1 MTRKSDAIRELLAL
15 DPDALV
21 DVLGISSYKLIKAFP
36 NEVESFLSDSG
47 SPNEQ
52 VDMFPTGIGLDDLED
67 L

>member
-36 NEVESFLSDSG
+36 NEVSAFLEDRQEPDQG
-47 SPNEQ
+47 E
-52 VDMFPTGIGLDDLED
+52 MFPTGIGLDDLED